1 MKKAYVV
8 AKAIK
13 GQEYLYNRNTVLL
26 IPSASAQ
33 LICDSLNSARYQLK
47 DGEVWH
53 LFERDWYTE
62 QLAVGKAYKRKN
74 KVYIDAYVY

>member
-1 MKKAYVV
+1 MAKSYVI

-13 GQEYLYNRNTVLL
+13 GQEYLYNRNSVLL
-26 IPSASAQ
+26 VPAASAQ
-33 LICDSLNSARYQLK
+33 VICDALNSAKYWLK

-62 QLAVGKAYKRKN
+62 QLAVGNAYKRKG
-74 KVYIDAYVY
+74 KVFISAYEY

>member
-1 MKKAYVV
+1 MKKSYVI

-26 IPSASAQ
+26 VPAASAQ
-33 LICDSLNSARYQLK
+33 LICDSLNTAQYRLK

-62 QLAVGKAYKRKN
+62 QFAVGNAYKRN
-74 KVYIDAYVY
+74 GKVFISAYQY